1 MTILAVDPGYGRT
14 GIAIVEQ
21 NKERTGVLR
30 YSDCFITPSSDPFP
44 QRLFCVGSEI
54 ERVIHTYQP
63 SRLAIEKLFFNK
75 NQKTALMVSEVR
87 GMILYLAGVN
97 KLTIFEYTPQEVKI
111 AITGYGKGSKQ
122 QVIRM
127 VQTLIK
133 IDKHI
138 PYDDEYDAI
147 AIALTCCASEP
158 LKN

>member
-1 MTILAVDPGYGRT
+1 
-14 GIAIVEQ
+14 
-21 NKERTGVLR
+21 
-30 YSDCFITPSSDPFP
+30 
-44 QRLFCVGSEI
+44 
-54 ERVIHTYQP
+54 
-63 SRLAIEKLFFNK
+63 
-75 NQKTALMVSEVR
+75 MVSEVR
-87 GMILYLAGVN
+87 GMILYLAGVH

-133 IDKHI
+133 VDKNI

>member
-1 MTILAVDPGYGRT
+1 MTILAIDPGYGRT

-30 YSDCFITPSSDPFP
+30 YSDCFITPSSDLFSR
-44 QRLFCVGSEI
+44 RLFCVGSEI
-54 ERVIHTYQP
+54 ERVIRTYQP
-63 SRLAIEKLFFNK
+63 RRLAIEKLFFNK

-87 GMILYLAGVN
+87 GMILYLAGVH

-111 AITGYGKGSKQ
+111 AITGYGKGNKQ

-127 VQTLIK
+127 VQALIK
-133 IDKHI
+133 IDKDI

>member
-1 MTILAVDPGYGRT
+1 MTILAIDPGYGRT

-30 YSDCFITPSSDPFP
+30 YSDCFITPSSDPFSR
-44 QRLFCVGSEI
+44 RLFCVGSEI
-54 ERVIHTYQP
+54 ERVIRTYQP
-63 SRLAIEKLFFNK
+63 NRLAIEKLFFNK

-87 GMILYLAGVN
+87 GMILYLAGVH

-133 IDKHI
+133 VDKNI